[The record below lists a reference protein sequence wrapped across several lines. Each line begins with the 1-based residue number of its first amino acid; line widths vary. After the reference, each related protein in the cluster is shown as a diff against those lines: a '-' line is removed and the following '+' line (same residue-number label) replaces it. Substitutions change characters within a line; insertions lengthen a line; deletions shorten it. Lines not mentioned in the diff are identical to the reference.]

1 MRPDSGARHVTVPA
15 IHRIHPHEGV
25 DDIRFGMTPEE
36 VASVAGPPDGTRHQ
50 PILERTV
57 EQRGAVECE
66 YDDDTGRL
74 VAVYVIKPGRGK
86 AIQEQLVGA
95 PYVPA
100 FLDDIEVLDAGGF
113 ARLRERERHREG
125 RGGSG
130 VLFPDIGLVV
140 AGFGK
145 RLPEGRYVIAFLR
158 DHVDAYEAWIDV

>member
-74 VAVYVIKPGRGK
+74 VAVYVI
-86 AIQEQLVGA
+86 
-95 PYVPA
+95 
-100 FLDDIEVLDAGGF
+100 DAGGF